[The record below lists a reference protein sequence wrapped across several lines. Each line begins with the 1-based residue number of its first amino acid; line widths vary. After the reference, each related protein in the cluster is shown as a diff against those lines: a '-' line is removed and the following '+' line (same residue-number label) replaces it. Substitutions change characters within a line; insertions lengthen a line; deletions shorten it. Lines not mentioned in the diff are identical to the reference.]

1 MTRVKWPILA
11 GGAIVT
17 LLLVALLASGFGKD
31 PKALP
36 DTMTGRDAPRFSLV
50 DLQGRE
56 WSLAELEGKPVFI
69 NFWSTWCGP
78 CKMEHPMLL
87 QAAREYTDVQ
97 FLGIIYNDDNA
108 KVAMQM
114 RRSPY
119 DSLMAALSER
129 GVVYPNLDD
138 GEGRVALDYGV
149 GGVPESFFIDRTGR
163 VTHKEVGP
171 LTPQRLRAELDRIR
185 AQ

>member
-1 MTRVKWPILA
+1 MNRVNWPIMGVGVA
-11 GGAIVT
+11 VT
-17 LLLVALLASGFGKD
+17 LLIVALLASGFGKD

-36 DTMTGRDAPRFSLV
+36 DQLTGRDAPTFQLA
-50 DLQGRE
+50 DLQGNV
-56 WSLAELEGKPVFI
+56 WTLDELEGKPVFI

-97 FLGIIYNDDNA
+97 FLGIIYSDENA
-108 KVAMQM
+108 AVEMQM
-114 RRSPY
+114 RRPPY
-119 DSLMAALSER
+119 TQLMASLGER
-129 GVVYPNLDD
+129 GVRYPNLDD
-138 GEGRVALDYGV
+138 SSGRVALDYGV

-163 VTHKEVGP
+163 ITHKEVGP
-171 LTPQRLRAELDRIR
+171 LTPQKLRAELDRIR